1 MIENRWFAAGFAGT
15 LLAALLAGSA
25 LSQEAGNAAGA
36 GKQVPSNP
44 VGAGDSKWSTTQV
57 PPPSGDVQVM
67 TTAQGETI
75 KKVTAYFNALE
86 RLEGRFS
93 QVDAE
98 KKQSRGKFYV
108 MRPGRFRFEYGAGS
122 KKVIVSDGT
131 YLAIQDLDLGN
142 DDTFELD
149 KTPFRLLLR
158 KDVDL
163 IRDAS
168 ILEVAENDTQIM
180 LKLKDKDPDAPGLIQ
195 LFLAK
200 QPKLELSGWKIV
212 DGQGLE
218 TTVDLA
224 EVSRPDKLDE
234 QLFKREQLF
243 RRQL

>member
-1 MIENRWFAAGFAGT
+1 MVVIRWFGASVAGALVVGFLAGPAVGQGAAGQSG
-15 LLAALLAGSA
+15 
-25 LSQEAGNAAGA
+25 
-36 GKQVPSNP
+36 GKASPSNP
-44 VGAGDSKWSTTQV
+44 VGANDPKWSTKEV
-57 PPPSGDVQVM
+57 APPGGDVQVM

-98 KKQSRGKFYV
+98 KKQARGKFYV
-108 MRPGRFRFEYGAGS
+108 LKPGRFRFDYGHGS

-168 ILEVAENDTQIM
+168 ILEVSETDSQIM
-180 LKLKDKDPDAPGLIQ
+180 VKLKDKDPDAPGLIQ
-195 LFLAK
+195 LFMTK

-218 TTVDLA
+218 TSVDLA

-234 QLFKREQLF
+234 QLFKREMLF
-243 RRQL
+243 KRQL